1 MKILNKFY
9 LLNRGVLLGDK
20 NYNYKIKSLLLRKL
34 YSNYI
39 YNYEQSFFFI
49 KKVMK
54 LIIESSKNRSNI
66 LIYSSENS
74 SKLKQISYLNK
85 NITYINES
93 WVPGSL
99 SNFRQYKK
107 YNKINIKKVPDLVIL
122 LSNSYSESLDI
133 LEEASFFSIPVI
145 SMFPNNQKFDNL
157 YYPVVGNNITNLS
170 LNFYSI
176 FFLNC
181 IIHGLFLE
189 KISIK
194 YASKV

>member
-39 YNYEQSFFFI
+39 YNYEQSLFFI
-49 KKVMK
+49 KKVVK
-54 LIIESSKNRSNI
+54 LIIENSKNRNNI
-66 LIYSSENS
+66 LIYSPNNS
-74 SKLKQISYLNK
+74 NLKQISELNK
-85 NITYINES
+85 NIIFINET
-93 WVPGSL
+93 WIPGSL

-107 YNKINIKKVPDLVIL
+107 YNKINIKKIPDLVIL
-122 LSNSYSESLDI
+122 LSDSSSENLDI

-157 YYPVVGNNITNLS
+157 YYPIVGNNITKLS

-181 IIHGLFLE
+181 IMHGLFLE

-194 YASKV
+194 NASKT

>member
-9 LLNRGVLLGDK
+9 LLNRGILLGDK

-49 KKVMK
+49 KKVIK

-66 LIYSSENS
+66 LIYSSNN
-74 SKLKQISYLNK
+74 SKLKQLSYLNK
-85 NITYINES
+85 NITFIDDS

-99 SNFRQYKK
+99 SNFRQYKR

-122 LSNSYSESLDI
+122 LSNSYSENLDI

-145 SMFPNNQKFDNL
+145 SIFPNNRKFDNL
-157 YYPVVGNNITNLS
+157 YYPIIGNNINNLS
-170 LNFYSI
+170 VKFYST

-181 IIHGLFLE
+181 IMHGLFLE
-189 KISIK
+189 KLYIK
-194 YASKV
+194 NASKT

>member
-39 YNYEQSFFFI
+39 YNYEQSLFFI
-49 KKVMK
+49 KKVVK
-54 LIIESSKNRSNI
+54 LVIENSRNRSNI
-66 LIYSSENS
+66 LIYSPGNS
-74 SKLKQISYLNK
+74 NLKKILQFNK
-85 NITYINES
+85 NIIFINDA
-93 WVPGSL
+93 WIPGSL
-99 SNFRQYKK
+99 SNFKQYKK
-107 YNKINIKKVPDLVIL
+107 YNKINIKTIPDLVIL
-122 LSNSYSESLDI
+122 LSDSYSENLDI
-133 LEEASFFSIPVI
+133 LEEASLFSIPVI
-145 SMFPNNQKFDNL
+145 SMLPDNRKFDNL
-157 YYPVVGNNITNLS
+157 HYPIMGNNLTKLS
-170 LNFYSI
+170 LNFYST

-194 YASKV
+194 YASQI